1 MKKILKGTISLILM
15 ISFIIQKPYNAKA
28 TYRFYVISEKQ
39 EKSNWCWIATARGI
53 ASLSALVHNTQA
65 EGVAAVKGSVKN
77 VGGKAKDIEAG
88 AEFFSDGLNFTV
100 ISRPLTFNEIKKEID
115 KGHLIGVTW
124 GYYIGN
130 VSMHGHAVFIVG
142 YNDNDGNE
150 NVVYCETDSGKILQK
165 PYSEIVS
172 KYIDGEHRIYE
183 RSIYVNYK

>member
-15 ISFIIQKPYNAKA
+15 ISFIIQKPYNTKA
-28 TYRFYVISEKQ
+28 TYRFYVVSEKQ

-100 ISRPLTFNEIKKEID
+100 ISRPLTFYEIKKEID

-130 VSMHGHAVFIVG
+130 KSMHGHAVFIVG
-142 YNDNDGNE
+142 YNDNDGKQE
-150 NVVYCETDSGKILQK
+150 VIYCDPETGGYEHEEYDKM
-165 PYSEIVS
+165 VS
-172 KYIDGEHRIYE
+172 KNVKGEQRIYE
-183 RSIYVNYK
+183 RSIYANYK